1 MAGRD
6 KVRSL
11 SLLRVSDDSLGI
23 VEAEKM
29 LINNGL
35 SVFLSLASEWVAD
48 GV

>member
-1 MAGRD
+1 
-6 KVRSL
+6 
-11 SLLRVSDDSLGI
+11 VSDDSFGI
-23 VEAEKM
+23 FVEAEKM